1 MKEDNENLEWLIITD
16 LEQFIEAARVLV
28 FQSFGKSDQDDISQI
43 MGDLTV
49 MEAKELDEILSTKE
63 CQKIADNYIR
73 KQKNKN
79 TKKIRLMTNEILFMQ
94 MVEAFNS
101 RMVSNILHNLVNKG
115 VLDTAYDEKSND
127 FIFWIKEDEN
137 NTEAS
142 ETD

>member
-49 MEAKELDEILSTKE
+49 MEAKELDEILSIKE